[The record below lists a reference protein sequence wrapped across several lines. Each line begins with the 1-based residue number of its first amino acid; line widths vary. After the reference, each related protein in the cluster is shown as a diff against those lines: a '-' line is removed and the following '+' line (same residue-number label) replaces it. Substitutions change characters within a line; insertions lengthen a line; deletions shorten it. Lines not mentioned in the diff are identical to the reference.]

1 MWSKSPKA
9 KESSKPKV
17 GSSNESVQSGGSSG
31 SNGNGKH
38 SSNKTPTYYT
48 VSVIE
53 HRPMHHSGG
62 SSSGPTSYRTL
73 GIFED
78 KNDIALSLP
87 KFKSQIGVGFPSQHA
102 DPGTL
107 KRRHKISIKTDY
119 RNDPPDNGVILEL
132 EYGGGSDDYDQQ
144 DYYATEQHNYKRR
157 DIVFVSKIPFYKHVE
172 IDEED
177 RNMRDINII
186 DLRK

>member
-31 SNGNGKH
+31 SSNGKH

-62 SSSGPTSYRTL
+62 GGGGPTSYRTL

-78 KNDIALSLP
+78 KHDIALQLP

-119 RNDPPDNGVILEL
+119 RSDPPDNGVILEL
-132 EYGGGSDDYDQQ
+132 EYGGGSEDYDQQ
-144 DYYATEQHNYKRR
+144 DYHSHEHLNYKRR